1 MIVVRNRP
9 PLHPEGPVTA
19 SQPGARFA
27 DAPQGTST
35 MRLLRIRQ
43 VMQVTGLSRMTI
55 YRLERAGNFPQRRR
69 LGMNSVAWLE
79 GDVSQWV
86 DSRPLACA
94 QPERLEKLPARR
106 NA

>member
-1 MIVVRNRP
+1 MIVVRNRS
-9 PLHPEGPVTA
+9 PLQPEAPATV

-35 MRLLRIRQ
+35 MRFLRVRQ

-55 YRLERAGNFPQRRR
+55 YRLERTGNFPQRRR

-94 QPERLEKLPARR
+94 QPERFEKLRARR

>member
-1 MIVVRNRP
+1 MTLRDTQADHVSREKPPPSSSSRRP
-9 PLHPEGPVTA
+9 GD

-27 DAPQGTST
+27 DAPEGTST
-35 MRLLRIRQ
+35 MRVLRIRQ

-55 YRLERAGNFPQRRR
+55 YRLERTGNFPQRRR

-94 QPERLEKLPARR
+94 Q
-106 NA
+106 

>member
-9 PLHPEGPVTA
+9 LLHPEGPVTA

-55 YRLERAGNFPQRRR
+55 YRLERTGNFPHRGR
-69 LGMNSVAWLE
+69 LGSNSSAWFE
-79 GDVSQWV
+79 GDVFHWAYSCPLDDSQ
-86 DSRPLACA
+86 S
-94 QPERLEKLPARR
+94 ERYK
-106 NA
+106 N